1 MSIIIP
7 DDVAAVLTGQV
18 QSGAF
23 ASTEEA
29 LRAAVK
35 LLDGEADRRRQ
46 RDELIASLRDA
57 DEQINRGEFKDMD
70 EAFDEVEIE
79 LFGHRLADE

>member
-1 MSIIIP
+1 VSFIIP
-7 DDVAAVLTGQV
+7 DDVAAVLTDQV

-35 LLDGEADRRRQ
+35 LLDEEADRRRQ
-46 RDELIASLRDA
+46 REELIASLREA
-57 DEQINRGEFKDMD
+57 DEQISRGEFQDLD

-79 LFGHRLADE
+79 LFGQTLIHE